1 MKSSNIKYKIFSLL
15 IGGMSMYG
23 LAGCNDEATPSQYVP
38 DQYMRLP
45 VHEMNIGI
53 QPTFEVGVEAS
64 STWEVS
70 SSADWIHIETPKSYG
85 VTSVICKADAN
96 RGEEVRSCYVVVRS
110 FFKDNAIVDS
120 VKIIQEVNNLPI
132 VEVTPAKD
140 VLVSSDG
147 ELLNMTLTYN
157 YGVKM
162 SVKYLSVGADWI
174 SFTPASFPEIGKLPA
189 TEDVKITVLANDVE
203 EERVA
208 EVTIESTE
216 EGGIPVKFKVTQKPM
231 LPLIP
236 AVTSFADN
244 FNSILDGATG
254 LYPGPGWIFEANPAD
269 RNITFKQF
277 TNGMKALLIHG
288 AGTPATAYGIM
299 PPFNV
304 SDMKNKSLSYKWA
317 PGNTTVAG
325 TEKFEVVASTNY
337 KDDAFKATWTV
348 VEDVTNTE
356 NPTKIRPLSL
366 RTVDL
371 SSLADKGRVY
381 IAFRYTGANS
391 AYRFDDVKV
400 GDVE

>member
-96 RGEEVRSCYVVVRS
+96 RGE
-110 FFKDNAIVDS
+110 
-120 VKIIQEVNNLPI
+120 VNNLPI

-208 EVTIESTE
+208 EVTIESTK

-269 RNITFKQF
+269 RHITFKQF